1 MHTVELPHLTPA
13 LRAQR
18 FGTSHTAVLFDEHPF
33 QTAAQYWLD
42 KRDGTRQP
50 ETAAMVRGTFLEPS
64 ILKWYNETQNKY
76 QFEMC
81 TSAYLNDYI
90 VSVPDAITERGT
102 VLLSI
107 KTTARRT
114 DEPEPYWIWQ
124 AQAEMMMT
132 GAELT
137 VFAWLYGNMELKTA
151 EIEADEALFFSI
163 TTQTREF
170 VEALKRKE
178 MPESYQRRA
187 DDVTRQYQET
197 TPVPCEGGDEALE
210 LVEEYSLCKARAK
223 QYKEEADDL
232 RDKLF
237 NMAEDHEAITC
248 DGDLVAQLKQRA
260 GAQRFDSKEF
270 DLAYPGLRDQYM
282 TRSSP
287 TRVLTIPK
295 SIIQA
300 ASERQHDSF

>member
-13 LRAQR
+13 IRSQR

-50 ETAAMVRGTFLEPS
+50 ETPAMVRGTYLEPS
-64 ILKWYNETQNKY
+64 ILNWYNQTQDKH
-76 QFEMC
+76 QFSMC
-81 TSAYLNDYI
+81 TVAYLNDYI
-90 VSVPDAITERGT
+90 VSVPDGMNEQGN

-114 DEPEPYWIWQ
+114 DDPEPYWIWQ

-132 GAELT
+132 GAERT
-137 VFAWLYGNMELKTA
+137 VFAWLDGNMELKTA

-163 TTQTREF
+163 TTATREF

-178 MPESYQRRA
+178 MPASYERRA
-187 DDVTRQYQET
+187 DDITRQYHET
-197 TPVPCEGGDEALE
+197 TPVPCEGGTEALE

-223 QYKEEADDL
+223 QYKDEADDL

-237 NMAEDHEAITC
+237 NIAQDHEAIAC
-248 DGDLVAQLKQRA
+248 DGDLVAHLKQRA
-260 GAQRFDSKEF
+260 GSQRFDSKEF
-270 DLAYPGLRDQYM
+270 DLAYPGLRDQYI
-282 TRSSP
+282 TRSAP

-295 SIIQA
+295 TIIQA
-300 ASERQHDSF
+300 AVERQHDSF

>member
-1 MHTVELPHLTPA
+1 MQTLELAHLTPA
-13 LRAQR
+13 IRSQR

-50 ETAAMVRGTFLEPS
+50 ETAAMVRGTYLEPS
-64 ILKWYNETQNKY
+64 ILNWYNETQNKY
-76 QFEMC
+76 QFLKCEL
-81 TSAYLNDYI
+81 AYLNDYI
-90 VSVPDAITERGT
+90 VSVPDGITERGT

-107 KTTARRT
+107 KTTARRA

-137 VFAWLYGNMELKTA
+137 VFAWLDGNMELKTA

-170 VEALKRKE
+170 IEALKRKE
-178 MPESYQRRA
+178 MPASYERRA
-187 DDVTRQYQET
+187 DDVTRQYKET
-197 TPVPCEGGDEALE
+197 TPVPCEGGEVALE
-210 LVEEYSLCKARAK
+210 LVEEYSLAKARAK
-223 QYKEEADDL
+223 QFKEDADYL

-237 NMAEDHEAITC
+237 NIAQDHEAITC
-248 DGDLVAQLKQRA
+248 DGDLVAHLKQRA
-260 GAQRFDSKEF
+260 GSQRFDSKEF
-270 DLAYPGLRDQYM
+270 DLAYPGLRDQYI
-282 TRSSP
+282 TRSAP

-300 ASERQHDSF
+300 AIERHDDSF